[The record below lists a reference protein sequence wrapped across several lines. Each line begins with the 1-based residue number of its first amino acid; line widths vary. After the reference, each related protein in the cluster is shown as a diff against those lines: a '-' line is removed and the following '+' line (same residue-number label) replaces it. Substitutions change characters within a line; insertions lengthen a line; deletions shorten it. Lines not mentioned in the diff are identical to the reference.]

1 MKKTYDIAVLG
12 GTKIGWIGT
21 GIMGSA
27 MAGHLIKGGYSLCV
41 HNRTPA
47 KADGLL
53 EAGAEWANTPSACA
67 ADADVVFTIVG
78 FPADVEEVHLGDDGV
93 IQTVRAG
100 AIVVDMT
107 TSAPTLARKL
117 AEAYAEKEAASLDA
131 PVSGGD
137 VGARDGRLAIMVG
150 GDAEAFEAVRP
161 MLELMGE
168 NIAHMGP
175 AGAGQ
180 HTKMCNQVLISGTMI
195 GVCESLLYAAK
206 AGLDA
211 GAVID
216 IIGRGAAGC
225 WSINTLGPRIVRRD
239 FAPGFIVEHFIK
251 DMSIALAE
259 AKAMG
264 LTLPGLMLVE
274 RLYRDLADAGGSR
287 DGTQAL
293 MKVLEKMQ

>member
-1 MKKTYDIAVLG
+1 MEIKPG
-12 GTKIGWIGT
+12 RTKVGWIGT
-21 GIMGSA
+21 GIMGSS
-27 MAGHLIKGGYSLCV
+27 MARHLLKAGYSLRV

-47 KADGLL
+47 KAEGLL
-53 EAGAEWANTPSACA
+53 ADGAEWADTPKACA

-78 FPADVEEVHLGDDGV
+78 FPADVEEVHLGNNGI
-93 IQTVRAG
+93 IQSIRAG

-107 TSAPTLARKL
+107 TSAPLLARKL
-117 AEAYAEKEAASLDA
+117 AEAYAAKDVTTLDA

-137 VGARDGRLAIMVG
+137 VGAREGRLAIMVG
-150 GDAEAFEAVRP
+150 GDREAFDTVMP

-168 NIAHMGP
+168 NIAYMGP

-180 HTKMCNQVLISGTMI
+180 HTKMCNQILISGTMI

-211 GAVID
+211 QGVID
-216 IIGRGAAGC
+216 IIGQGAAGC
-225 WSINTLGPRIVRRD
+225 WSINNLGPRIVRRD
-239 FAPGFIVEHFIK
+239 FSPGFIVEHFIK
-251 DMSIALAE
+251 DMGIALTE

-264 LTLPGLMLVE
+264 LTLPGLTLVE
-274 RLYRDLADAGGSR
+274 RLYRELADDGGSH

>member
-1 MKKTYDIAVLG
+1 MEIKPDR
-12 GTKIGWIGT
+12 TKVGWVGT

-27 MAGHLIKGGYSLCV
+27 MAGHLIGGGYSLRV

-53 EAGAEWANTPSACA
+53 KAGAEWADTPSACA

-78 FPADVEEVHLGDDGV
+78 FPTDVEEVHLGDNGV
-93 IQTVRAG
+93 IQSIRAG
-100 AIVVDMT
+100 TIVVDMT
-107 TSAPTLARKL
+107 TSAPSLARRL
-117 AEAYAEKEAASLDA
+117 AEAYAARGTASLDA

-137 VGARDGRLAIMVG
+137 VGAREGRLAIMVG
-150 GDAEAFEAVRP
+150 GDRQTFEAVMP
-161 MLELMGE
+161 ILDLMGK
-168 NIAHMGP
+168 NIAYMGP

-180 HTKMCNQVLISGTMI
+180 HTKMCNQVLIAGTMI

-216 IIGRGAAGC
+216 IIGQGAAGC
-225 WSINTLGPRIVRRD
+225 WSINNLGPRIVRRD

-264 LTLPGLMLVE
+264 LTLPGLTLVE
-274 RLYRDLADAGGSR
+274 RLYRDLADAGGGR

-293 MKVLEKMQ
+293 MCVLEKMQ